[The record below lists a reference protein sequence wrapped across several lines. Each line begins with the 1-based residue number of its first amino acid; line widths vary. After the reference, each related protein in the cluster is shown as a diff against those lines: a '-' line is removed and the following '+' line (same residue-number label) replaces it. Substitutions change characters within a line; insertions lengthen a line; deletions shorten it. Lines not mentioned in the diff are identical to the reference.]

1 MLTAREIAKELGED
15 AATVRAV
22 LSSIDQGAILAV
34 AKAKVAVELWD
45 GVSDIQGIPAS
56 HWSSSGELPAG
67 GKMYLL
73 RDVSSGLV
81 LRAQPHAPGG
91 IGRASMTEQQ
101 ALAFGEADRDQI
113 AVNLARAEIIK
124 AVDLAL
130 DAQA

>member
-1 MLTAREIAKELGED
+1 MFTAREIAKELNED

-22 LSSIDQGAILAV
+22 LSSIDQGAIFAA
-34 AKAKVAVELWD
+34 AKAKVVVELWD
-45 GVSDIQGIPAS
+45 GSSDIQGIPAA
-56 HWSSSGELPAG
+56 HWTSSGELPAG
-67 GKMYLL
+67 GRMYLL
-73 RDVSSGLV
+73 RDVASGLV

-91 IGRASMTEQQ
+91 IGRAPMTEQQ

-113 AVNLARAEIIK
+113 AANLARAEIIK